1 MTDEK
6 KLHAFHKLM
15 ELSDYK
21 YKKTDVTLRIMA
33 HPNNSR
39 NQIWAQIHSLTVYS
53 RESYI
58 FLIELLHHNSDVL
71 RSFIM

>member
-1 MTDEK
+1 
-6 KLHAFHKLM
+6 M

-21 YKKTDVTLRIMA
+21 YKKTDVTLRIMAIA

-53 RESYI
+53 RESYT